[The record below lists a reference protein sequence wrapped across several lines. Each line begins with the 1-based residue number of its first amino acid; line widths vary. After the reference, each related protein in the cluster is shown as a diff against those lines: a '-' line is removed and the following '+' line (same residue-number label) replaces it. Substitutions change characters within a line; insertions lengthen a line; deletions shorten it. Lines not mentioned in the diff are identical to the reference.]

1 MLNLPVCWSEGMF
14 LRPQHFQA
22 SDRYW
27 TEVIGQSSRLDVPY
41 NYGFAT
47 IVVEKEAI
55 GRGEFGLQRAAFRLR
70 DGTVWN
76 LDDGQCP
83 GRVSLRAALDQQESV
98 DVHIGIANMQSWQ
111 NNTAAD
117 DSDLSA
123 RYTLTEAAK
132 RDENGSGDP
141 QSVEL
146 RRPNFRLM
154 LSTDDLN
161 GYETLPVARVRRS
174 GDGQAVA
181 VLDETFIPPLLNA
194 ATWPELSIGIVRA
207 LQDQMARKLDVL
219 ADQIRATGL
228 GFGAQDPGELER
240 MMFLHQLNE
249 HTAALGTINQAAGV
263 HPFVVY
269 LELVRILGALSIFL
283 PERVAGAIKPYDHNE
298 LGEIFGWVRDEIVR
312 RLEYL
317 VIRRYE
323 TSLFVGTPRG
333 MEAGLRRR
341 WLEEKWAWYVGAQ
354 TTDISSQELITFLT
368 SPTFQWVL
376 ASASAV
382 DRAFNTGAEAL
393 LLRPLTQVPAPLPG
407 QQGWTY
413 FEVSKDG
420 PAWEVVRREQTLSM
434 RFQLNVIAH
443 ADQLPGSRRIELRM
457 KNTTPRVK
465 FCLFA
470 VPTD

>member
-22 SDRYW
+22 SDRFW

-41 NYGFAT
+41 NYGFAA
-47 IVVEKEAI
+47 IVLEKDAI

-98 DVHIGIANMQSWQ
+98 DVLIGIANLQSWQ
-111 NNTAAD
+111 NNTATNEG
-117 DSDLSA
+117 DLGA
-123 RYTLTEAAK
+123 RYSLTEATK

-141 QSVEL
+141 QPVEL

-154 LSTDDLN
+154 LSTEDQS

-181 VLDETFIPPLLNA
+181 VLDETYIPPLLNA
-194 ATWPELSIGIVRA
+194 ATWPELSVDIVRA
-207 LQDQMARKLDVL
+207 LHDQMARKLDVL

-228 GFGAQDPGELER
+228 GFGAQEPGELER

-249 HTAALGTINQAAGV
+249 HTAALGTIHQAAGV

-298 LGEIFGWVRDEIVR
+298 LGEIFGWVRNEIVR

-354 TTDISSQELITFLT
+354 TTDISSQELITLLT
-368 SPTFQWVL
+368 SPSFQWVL
-376 ASASAV
+376 ASASRV
-382 DRAFNTGAEAL
+382 DQIFNTLGQGLILKA
-393 LLRPLTQVPAPLPG
+393 LTQVPSPLPG

-413 FEVSKDG
+413 FEITKDG
-420 PAWEVVRREQTLSM
+420 PVWEVVRREQTLSM
-434 RFQLNVIAH
+434 RFQVGMIEH
-443 ADQLPGSRRIELRM
+443 QEQLPGSRRIELKAR
-457 KNTTPRVK
+457 NQTARVK